1 MAKHTNIAPREMLL
15 GIEYN
20 TARPLMIIPE
30 YGRHVQKMAQYLIS
44 IKDRKERTKATEVVI
59 QTMTQVHPYAKDG
72 EELRR
77 KLWDHL
83 YIITDYKLD
92 VDGPYPKPQPGIF
105 EAKPNRLHYPTSAV
119 RYMHYGKII
128 PELIKK
134 AINLKEDGEKDALAE
149 SIAILMKKAYMTW
162 NKSSVNDNTI
172 IKDLTEMSQGKLEL
186 KDVSKLST
194 VSVSIPTPQRQGQ
207 GQGRQGK
214 RKNKDRNRRKDKKH
228 RNGGF

>member
-1 MAKHTNIAPREMLL
+1 
-15 GIEYN
+15 
-20 TARPLMIIPE
+20 MIIPE
-30 YGRHVQKMAQYLIS
+30 YGRHVQKMAQHLLT
-44 IKDRKERTKATEVVI
+44 IKDRKERTRATEVVI

-83 YIITDYKLD
+83 YIITNYQLD
-92 VDGPYPKPQPGIF
+92 VDGPYPKPEQGIF
-105 EAKPNRLHYPTSAV
+105 EAKPERLHYPTTTV

-134 AINLKEDGEKDALAE
+134 AVNVDNEGERDNLVE
-149 SIAILMKKAYMTW
+149 SIAMLMKKAYMTW
-162 NKSSVNDNTI
+162 NKSTVNDNTI
-172 IKDLTEMSQGKLEL
+172 IKDLGEMSQGKLEL

-194 VSVSIPTPQRQGQ
+194 VSVSIPQQQ
-207 GQGRQGK
+207 KQNNFGRSGK
-214 RKNKDRNRRKDKKH
+214 RNKNKDRNRRRDKKN

>member
-1 MAKHTNIAPREMLL
+1 MAKHSDIAQRNQLM

-30 YGRHVQKMAQYLIS
+30 YGRHVQKMAQHLLT
-44 IKDRKERTKATEVVI
+44 IKDCKERTRATEVVI

-92 VDGPYPKPQPGIF
+92 VDGPYPKPEQGIF
-105 EAKPNRLHYPTSAV
+105 EAKPKRLHYPTSTV
-119 RYMHYGKII
+119 RYMHYGKVI

-134 AINLKEDGEKDALAE
+134 AVDLNDGGERDALVE
-149 SIAILMKKAYMTW
+149 SIAMLMKKAYMIW
-162 NKSSVNDNTI
+162 NKSAVNDNTI
-172 IKDLTEMSQGKLEL
+172 IKDLGEMSKGKLEL

-194 VSVSIPTPQRQGQ
+194 VSVSISVPQKQ
-207 GQGRQGK
+207 GQGRSGK
-214 RKNKDRNRRKDKKH
+214 RKNKDRNRRKDKKN